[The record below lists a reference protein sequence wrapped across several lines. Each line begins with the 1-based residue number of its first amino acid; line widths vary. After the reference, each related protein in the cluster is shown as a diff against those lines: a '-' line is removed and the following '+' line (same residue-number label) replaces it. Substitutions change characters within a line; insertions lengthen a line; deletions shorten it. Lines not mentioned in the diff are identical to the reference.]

1 MAGHVDPTRRGFL
14 RRTASGAA
22 LGAVSLIGTRAFGAN
37 DKIVCGFMGLGG
49 RSRQLVDH
57 VAKNGT
63 ATIAYVADCDTRRLA
78 TPVKTVEKLFG
89 AKPKAV
95 SDFRKILD
103 DKTVDVLFSP
113 TPDHWHALSTI
124 LACQAGKDVYVEK
137 PVSHNAWEGR
147 QMVRAARKY
156 KRIVQIGT
164 QNRSAPYAKAAADY
178 IRSGKLGDV
187 HLCRVVNMKTRGA
200 VAKQPDGTPPEGV
213 NYDMWLGPA
222 PKRPFNPNSFHY
234 RWHWFWD
241 FSGGDIINDGIHQM
255 DVARWLIGRDLPAS
269 VVCNGGKFHTKD
281 AQETPDTQ
289 HVLYDYGDLTL
300 TFELTLWTPYIKKTP
315 GGMRDKDM
323 FPNWLFGATRVEV
336 YGSKGAMMF
345 GRHGAGWQV
354 FTSPKFNPYN
364 NWVVAAEQHG
374 RKPGD
379 AHVANFFDC
388 VRSRKLPNADVEPV
402 HLSTMLC
409 HLGNISHRVG
419 GQKLAFDAKTERFTN
434 SDEANKLL
442 KRVGRSPW
450 LIPEEV

>member
-1 MAGHVDPTRRGFL
+1 MAGHTDPTRRGFL

-22 LGAVSLIGTRAFGAN
+22 LGAVSLIGTRALGAN

-49 RSRQLVDH
+49 RSGQLINH

-63 ATIAYVADCDTRRLA
+63 GTVAYVADCDTRRLA

-200 VAKQPDGTPPEGV
+200 VAKQAAGTPPEGV

-222 PKRPFNPNSFHY
+222 PKRPFNPNGFHY
-234 RWHWFWD
+234 R
-241 FSGGDIINDGIHQM
+241 
-255 DVARWLIGRDLPAS
+255 
-269 VVCNGGKFHTKD
+269 
-281 AQETPDTQ
+281 
-289 HVLYDYGDLTL
+289 
-300 TFELTLWTPYIKKTP
+300 
-315 GGMRDKDM
+315 
-323 FPNWLFGATRVEV
+323 
-336 YGSKGAMMF
+336 
-345 GRHGAGWQV
+345 
-354 FTSPKFNPYN
+354 
-364 NWVVAAEQHG
+364 
-374 RKPGD
+374 
-379 AHVANFFDC
+379 
-388 VRSRKLPNADVEPV
+388 
-402 HLSTMLC
+402 
-409 HLGNISHRVG
+409 
-419 GQKLAFDAKTERFTN
+419 
-434 SDEANKLL
+434 
-442 KRVGRSPW
+442 
-450 LIPEEV
+450 